1 MIILRRETAIALLE
15 EKVVRVCKNMVEG
28 RRAAETNRIPG
39 SQQLTRMVGI
49 RTKDYG
55 KSETSSIIHKVP
67 PTMCD

>member
-1 MIILRRETAIALLE
+1 
-15 EKVVRVCKNMVEG
+15 VRVCKNMVEG